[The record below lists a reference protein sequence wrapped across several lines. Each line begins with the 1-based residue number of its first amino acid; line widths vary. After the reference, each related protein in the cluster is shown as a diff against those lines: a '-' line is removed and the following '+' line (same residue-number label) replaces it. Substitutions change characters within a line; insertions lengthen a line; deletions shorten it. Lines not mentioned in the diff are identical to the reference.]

1 MEMNGTESSLNGTEV
16 NRTSSPIFTIGTD
29 FITQWKLKR
38 QRERLC
44 RFVYNQILT
53 AECTQL
59 NGTWPDPDD
68 PRWNSGEYAELL
80 PDWFP
85 TNATNTSTFGNA
97 TTTPTSDES
106 VVPVLP
112 PFTLWQT
119 VLIAICLAICILLT
133 IGGNILVLLA
143 FIVDRAI
150 RQPSNYF
157 IASLACTDMLI
168 GTVSM
173 PFYTVYVLMGYWNLG
188 PLLCD
193 LWLSVD
199 YTVCL
204 VSQYTVLLITI
215 DRFCSVKIAAQ
226 YRSWRT
232 KQRVIWMVT
241 ITWIIPALLFFISI
255 FGWEHFIGYRDLNPG
270 QCAVQ
275 FLKDPVFNTALIIG
289 YYWTTLIVLFILYG
303 GIYKTAYDMQKKSEA
318 KQRKMQ
324 SMVALSAGAMSGMAG
339 RAAGIGISKT
349 QSTLLSQDK
358 PKIGATSLDDSVAG
372 ADAATAQKTATK
384 MIDGA
389 TAPDTTSKNVSATI
403 TVMETEKSERS
414 SSPAFDSDE
423 ESTTGTTQQAN
434 TIRKRSSLAGLVAQ
448 SGALQVFA
456 TNGRLNGIV
465 PIKVELSVPTAR
477 KLLPVSPTRDTPAQK
492 AQTLPKIQE
501 LSLLDTDNPAEPDKS
516 SSRTLTPEQSLKSN
530 DADGNQQSIVSIE
543 VTPPAQL
550 KRTSISNSQ
559 QNIIPPP
566 MQFQSSPPVSDSP
579 TTSSSTDRP
588 RSLIVRSHGHGT
600 YDILTGLD
608 GGDLR
613 YMDESSIILPS
624 PSYES
629 PPSSFSCSLAN
640 PLSTAPP
647 SPILG
652 NTVAA
657 GSNTSLLQAALIRA
671 TAQQAGTSQLAQ
683 IAQSKQHL
691 QPAMSNA
698 SSQTHPPR
706 VFITH
711 QTNVASQTSPT
722 VSKVHTEVTVN
733 AARTKRQPVTTVVT
747 TTVMPIESS
756 NSTTD
761 RYSDQ
766 PTKTSSNLPQNS
778 SSSSIIMPTTS
789 AATNNQEAKSQ
800 SKKKKETSDAEQSG
814 SRRDF
819 VKSIGKRLKAKT
831 QKKDHTVGRQK
842 SRTENR
848 ARKAF
853 RTISF
858 ILGAFV
864 ACWTPYHVLALVEG
878 FCANPPCT
886 NEHLFMFSYFLCYAN
901 SPMNP
906 FCYALANQ
914 QFKKTFTRIL
924 RGDLHMT

>member
-1 MEMNGTESSLNGTEV
+1 
-16 NRTSSPIFTIGTD
+16 
-29 FITQWKLKR
+29 
-38 QRERLC
+38 
-44 RFVYNQILT
+44 
-53 AECTQL
+53 
-59 NGTWPDPDD
+59 
-68 PRWNSGEYAELL
+68 
-80 PDWFP
+80 
-85 TNATNTSTFGNA
+85 
-97 TTTPTSDES
+97 
-106 VVPVLP
+106 
-112 PFTLWQT
+112 
-119 VLIAICLAICILLT
+119 
-133 IGGNILVLLA
+133 
-143 FIVDRAI
+143 
-150 RQPSNYF
+150 
-157 IASLACTDMLI
+157 
-168 GTVSM
+168 M

-255 FGWEHFIGYRDLNPG
+255 FGWEHFIGYRDLQPG

-289 YYWTTLIVLFILYG
+289 YYWTTLIVLFVLYG

-358 PKIGATSLDDSVAG
+358 PKIGVTSMDDSAIG
-372 ADAATAQKTATK
+372 ADAMTAQKMVTKKTTDGTTAS
-384 MIDGA
+384 DSA
-389 TAPDTTSKNVSATI
+389 NKNISANI
-403 TVMETEKSERS
+403 TVMETDKSEHS
-414 SSPAFDSDE
+414 SSPIFDSDD
-423 ESTTGTTQQAN
+423 ESTVGGTTQQVN
-434 TIRKRSSLAGLVAQ
+434 TVRKRSSLAGLVAQ

-465 PIKVELSVPTAR
+465 PLKVELSVPTAR
-477 KLLPVSPTRDTPAQK
+477 KLLPTSPTRDTPTHK

-501 LSLLDTDNPAEPDKS
+501 LSLLDTDNPAELDKS
-516 SSRTLTPEQSLKSN
+516 SSRTLTPEQSLKLS
-530 DADGNQQSIVSIE
+530 DADGNQQSIVTVE

-550 KRTSISNSQ
+550 KRASINSSQ

-566 MQFQSSPPVSDSP
+566 MQFQSSPPISDSP

-608 GGDLR
+608 GGELR
-613 YMDESSIILPS
+613 YMDESSIIVPS

-652 NTVAA
+652 SSATTAA
-657 GSNTSLLQAALIRA
+657 NTSLLQTALIRA

-683 IAQSKQHL
+683 IAQSKQHH
-691 QPAMSNA
+691 PPTMSNA

-711 QTNVASQTSPT
+711 QTNVASQTSPI
-722 VSKVHTEVTVN
+722 SKVHTAVSVN
-733 AARTKRQPVTTVVT
+733 VDRTKRQPVTTVVT
-747 TTVMPIESS
+747 TTAAMPVESS
-756 NSTTD
+756 NNTME
-761 RYSDQ
+761 RFSDQ
-766 PTKTSSNLPQNS
+766 PMKASRNQPQNS
-778 SSSSIIMPTTS
+778 SSSSIILTASATTNS
-789 AATNNQEAKSQ
+789 QEVKSQ
-800 SKKKKETSDAEQSG
+800 SKKKNESLDGEHSG

-819 VKSIGKRLKAKT
+819 VKSIGKRLKAKA
-831 QKKDHTVGRQK
+831 KKDLTVGRQK

-914 QFKKTFTRIL
+914 QFKKTFTRLL
-924 RGDLHMT
+924 RGDFHMT

>member
-1 MEMNGTESSLNGTEV
+1 
-16 NRTSSPIFTIGTD
+16 
-29 FITQWKLKR
+29 
-38 QRERLC
+38 
-44 RFVYNQILT
+44 
-53 AECTQL
+53 
-59 NGTWPDPDD
+59 
-68 PRWNSGEYAELL
+68 
-80 PDWFP
+80 
-85 TNATNTSTFGNA
+85 
-97 TTTPTSDES
+97 
-106 VVPVLP
+106 
-112 PFTLWQT
+112 
-119 VLIAICLAICILLT
+119 
-133 IGGNILVLLA
+133 
-143 FIVDRAI
+143 
-150 RQPSNYF
+150 
-157 IASLACTDMLI
+157 
-168 GTVSM
+168 M

-358 PKIGATSLDDSVAG
+358 PKIGVTSVDDGVVGTDATATQKTVAKTIDVVG
-372 ADAATAQKTATK
+372 CAPDAAN
-384 MIDGA
+384 
-389 TAPDTTSKNVSATI
+389 KNVIANIAVT
-403 TVMETEKSERS
+403 EAEKSDRS
-414 SSPAFDSDE
+414 SSPVFDSDE
-423 ESTTGTTQQAN
+423 ESTAGTTQQLN
-434 TIRKRSSLAGLVAQ
+434 TIKKRSSLAGLVAQ

-456 TNGRLNGIV
+456 ANGRLNGIMPV
-465 PIKVELSVPTAR
+465 KVELSVPTTR
-477 KLLPVSPTRDTPAQK
+477 RLLPTSPTRDVATQK

-501 LSLLDTDNPAEPDKS
+501 FNLLDTDNPAEPDKS

-530 DADGNQQSIVSIE
+530 DADGNQQSIPSVE
-543 VTPPAQL
+543 ATPPAQL
-550 KRTSISNSQ
+550 KRASINSVQ

-566 MQFQSSPPVSDSP
+566 TQFQSSPPVSESP

-588 RSLIVRSHGHGT
+588 KSLIVRSHGQGT

-652 NTVAA
+652 SATGA
-657 GSNTSLLQAALIRA
+657 STSLLQTALIRA
-671 TAQQAGTSQLAQ
+671 TAQQAGSSQLVQ
-683 IAQSKQHL
+683 IVQSKQHH
-691 QPAMSNA
+691 QPTMSNA

-722 VSKVHTEVTVN
+722 VSKVHTEVSVN
-733 AARTKRQPVTTVVT
+733 ADKTKRQPVTTVVT
-747 TTVMPIESS
+747 TVTVPLDSS
-756 NSTTD
+756 NSPTD
-761 RYSDQ
+761 RFSDQ
-766 PTKTSSNLPQNS
+766 PTKASSNPPQNS
-778 SSSSIIMPTTS
+778 SSSSIMPTAS
-789 AATNNQEAKSQ
+789 ATNSQETKTQ
-800 SKKKKETSDAEQSG
+800 SKKKETTDTEQSG

-831 QKKDHTVGRQK
+831 QKKDLTIGRQK

-864 ACWTPYHVLALVEG
+864 ACWTPYHILALVEG

>member
-1 MEMNGTESSLNGTEV
+1 
-16 NRTSSPIFTIGTD
+16 
-29 FITQWKLKR
+29 
-38 QRERLC
+38 
-44 RFVYNQILT
+44 
-53 AECTQL
+53 
-59 NGTWPDPDD
+59 
-68 PRWNSGEYAELL
+68 
-80 PDWFP
+80 
-85 TNATNTSTFGNA
+85 
-97 TTTPTSDES
+97 
-106 VVPVLP
+106 
-112 PFTLWQT
+112 
-119 VLIAICLAICILLT
+119 
-133 IGGNILVLLA
+133 
-143 FIVDRAI
+143 
-150 RQPSNYF
+150 
-157 IASLACTDMLI
+157 
-168 GTVSM
+168 M

-358 PKIGATSLDDSVAG
+358 PKIGATSMDDNVGG
-372 ADAATAQKTATK
+372 ADATAAMQKTAAKTG
-384 MIDGA
+384 DGA
-389 TAPDTTSKNVSATI
+389 AVPDSAGKNVSATI
-403 TVMETEKSERS
+403 TVMEAEKSERS

-423 ESTTGTTQQAN
+423 ESITGTAQQAN
-434 TIRKRSSLAGLVAQ
+434 TVRKRSSLAGLVAQ

-477 KLLPVSPTRDTPAQK
+477 KLLPVSPTRDPPAQK
-492 AQTLPKIQE
+492 AQALPKIQE
-501 LSLLDTDNPAEPDKS
+501 LSLLDTDNPAEPDRS
-516 SSRTLTPEQSLKSN
+516 SSRTLTPEQSFKSN
-530 DADGNQQSIVSIE
+530 DADGNQQSIISIE

-588 RSLIVRSHGHGT
+588 RSLIVHGHGT

-613 YMDESSIILPS
+613 YMDESSIIVPS

-647 SPILG
+647 SPILR
-652 NTVAA
+652 NTVTDGA
-657 GSNTSLLQAALIRA
+657 STSLLQTALIRA
-671 TAQQAGTSQLAQ
+671 TAQQTGTSQLAQ
-683 IAQSKQHL
+683 SKQHHL
-691 QPAMSNA
+691 PAMSNA

-733 AARTKRQPVTTVVT
+733 TDGTRRQPVTTVVT
-747 TTVMPIESS
+747 MTAVRSIELS

-761 RYSDQ
+761 RFPEQ
-766 PTKTSSNLPQNS
+766 PAKAGGNLPQNS
-778 SSSSIIMPTTS
+778 SSSSIIPTTS
-789 AATNNQEAKSQ
+789 ATTNSQETKTQ
-800 SKKKKETSDAEQSG
+800 SKKEKEALEAEQSG

-831 QKKDHTVGRQK
+831 QKKDVTVGRQK

>member
-16 NRTSSPIFTIGTD
+16 NRTSAPIFTIGTD

-97 TTTPTSDES
+97 TTSSTSES
-106 VVPVLP
+106 LVPVLP

-119 VLIAICLAICILLT
+119 ILIAICLAICILLT

-143 FIVDRAI
+143 FIVDKAI

-157 IASLACTDMLI
+157 IASLAATDMLI

-232 KQRVIWMVT
+232 EQRVIWMVT

-255 FGWEHFIGYRDLNPG
+255 FGWEHFIGYRDLHPG

-358 PKIGATSLDDSVAG
+358 PKIGATSIDDSVIG
-372 ADAATAQKTATK
+372 MDATTTQK
-384 MIDGA
+384 MISKTDGA
-389 TAPDTTSKNVSATI
+389 MPPDSSKNVSNI

-423 ESTTGTTQQAN
+423 ESTIGTSQQVN
-434 TIRKRSSLAGLVAQ
+434 IRKRSSLAGLVAQ

-465 PIKVELSVPTAR
+465 PIKVELSVPTAK
-477 KLLPVSPTRDTPAQK
+477 KLLPTSPTRDTPTQK

-530 DADGNQQSIVSIE
+530 DADGNLQSIISIE
-543 VTPPAQL
+543 VTPPTQL

-652 NTVAA
+652 NTMTA
-657 GSNTSLLQAALIRA
+657 GASTSLLQTALIRA
-671 TAQQAGTSQLAQ
+671 TAQQAGTSQLVQ

-691 QPAMSNA
+691 HHPPVMSNA

-711 QTNVASQTSPT
+711 QTNVASQTSPIN
-722 VSKVHTEVTVN
+722 KVHTEVSVN
-733 AARTKRQPVTTVVT
+733 TDRMKRQAVT
-747 TTVMPIESS
+747 TTTVITTTAAMPIESS
-756 NSTTD
+756 NSTE
-761 RYSDQ
+761 RFSDQ
-766 PTKTSSNLPQNS
+766 PTKASSNPPQNS
-778 SSSSIIMPTTS
+778 SSSSIMPTAS
-789 AATNNQEAKSQ
+789 AATNSQEAKSQ
-800 SKKKKETSDAEQSG
+800 SQKKKETSDTEQSG

-831 QKKDHTVGRQK
+831 QKKDLMVGRQK

-878 FCANPPCT
+878 FCSNPPCT

-924 RGDLHMT
+924 KGDLHMT

>member
-1 MEMNGTESSLNGTEV
+1 
-16 NRTSSPIFTIGTD
+16 
-29 FITQWKLKR
+29 
-38 QRERLC
+38 
-44 RFVYNQILT
+44 
-53 AECTQL
+53 
-59 NGTWPDPDD
+59 
-68 PRWNSGEYAELL
+68 
-80 PDWFP
+80 
-85 TNATNTSTFGNA
+85 
-97 TTTPTSDES
+97 
-106 VVPVLP
+106 
-112 PFTLWQT
+112 
-119 VLIAICLAICILLT
+119 
-133 IGGNILVLLA
+133 
-143 FIVDRAI
+143 
-150 RQPSNYF
+150 
-157 IASLACTDMLI
+157 MLI

-226 YRSWRT
+226 YRGWRT

-255 FGWEHFIGYRDLNPG
+255 FGWEHFIGYRDLQPG

-358 PKIGATSLDDSVAG
+358 PKIGVTMMDDSVTSG
-372 ADAATAQKTATK
+372 DAVTTQKTATK
-384 MIDGA
+384 TGDGT
-389 TAPDTTSKNVSATI
+389 TASDSVNKNITANI
-403 TVMETEKSERS
+403 TVAETEKSERS
-414 SSPAFDSDE
+414 SSPIFDSDE
-423 ESTTGTTQQAN
+423 ESTTGPVQQAN
-434 TIRKRSSLAGLVAQ
+434 AVRKRSSLAGLVAQ

-465 PIKVELSVPTAR
+465 PLKVELSVPTR
-477 KLLPVSPTRDTPAQK
+477 KLLPTSPTRDTATQK

-501 LSLLDTDNPAEPDKS
+501 LSLLDTDNPVEPDKS

-530 DADGNQQSIVSIE
+530 DADGNQQSIASVE
-543 VTPPAQL
+543 VTSPAQL
-550 KRTSISNSQ
+550 KRASINSSQ

-566 MQFQSSPPVSDSP
+566 MQFQSSPPISDSP

-588 RSLIVRSHGHGT
+588 RSLVVRAHGHGT

-613 YMDESSIILPS
+613 YMDESSIIVPS

-652 NTVAA
+652 STVTAGTNTR
-657 GSNTSLLQAALIRA
+657 LLQAALIRA

-683 IAQSKQHL
+683 IAQSKQH
-691 QPAMSNA
+691 QHHPAMSNA

-722 VSKVHTEVTVN
+722 VSKVHTEVSVN
-733 AARTKRQPVTTVVT
+733 ADGTKRKPVTTVVT
-747 TTVMPIESS
+747 TTAAMPIESS
-756 NSTTD
+756 TSTT
-761 RYSDQ
+761 DQ
-766 PTKTSSNLPQNS
+766 PTKASSNLPQNS
-778 SSSSIIMPTTS
+778 SSSSIIPL
-789 AATNNQEAKSQ
+789 ATNSQEARNQ
-800 SKKKKETSDAEQSG
+800 SKKKKETSDGEQSG

-831 QKKDHTVGRQK
+831 QKKDLTVGRQK

-924 RGDLHMT
+924 RGDFHMT

>member
-1 MEMNGTESSLNGTEV
+1 
-16 NRTSSPIFTIGTD
+16 
-29 FITQWKLKR
+29 
-38 QRERLC
+38 
-44 RFVYNQILT
+44 
-53 AECTQL
+53 
-59 NGTWPDPDD
+59 
-68 PRWNSGEYAELL
+68 
-80 PDWFP
+80 
-85 TNATNTSTFGNA
+85 
-97 TTTPTSDES
+97 
-106 VVPVLP
+106 
-112 PFTLWQT
+112 
-119 VLIAICLAICILLT
+119 
-133 IGGNILVLLA
+133 
-143 FIVDRAI
+143 
-150 RQPSNYF
+150 
-157 IASLACTDMLI
+157 
-168 GTVSM
+168 M

-358 PKIGATSLDDSVAG
+358 PRIGVTAMDDSVVGVDATG
-372 ADAATAQKTATK
+372 AAQKAAMK
-384 MIDGA
+384 MSDGA
-389 TAPDTTSKNVSATI
+389 TAPDSAGKNVSATI
-403 TVMETEKSERS
+403 TVAETEKSERS

-423 ESTTGTTQQAN
+423 ESTTPGAAQQIN
-434 TIRKRSSLAGLVAQ
+434 TNIKKRSSLAGLVAQ

-477 KLLPVSPTRDTPAQK
+477 KLLPVSPTRDVATQK

-501 LSLLDTDNPAEPDKS
+501 LSLLDTDNPAEPDRS

-530 DADGNQQSIVSIE
+530 DAGGNHQQSIVSVE
-543 VTPPAQL
+543 VTPPAPL
-550 KRTSISNSQ
+550 KRASISNSQ

-566 MQFQSSPPVSDSP
+566 MQFQSSPPVSADSP

-647 SPILG
+647 SPVLG
-652 NTVAA
+652 NAMTA
-657 GSNTSLLQAALIRA
+657 GATTSLLQTALIRA
-671 TAQQAGTSQLAQ
+671 TAQQAGGSQLVQ
-683 IAQSKQHL
+683 IAQGKQNQHHL
-691 QPAMSNA
+691 PAMSNA

-711 QTNVASQTSPT
+711 QSNVASQTSPT
-722 VSKVHTEVTVN
+722 ISKVHTEVTVN
-733 AARTKRQPVTTVVT
+733 AGGSKRHQPVVTTVVT
-747 TTVMPIESS
+747 KTAIMPMELS

-761 RYSDQ
+761 Q
-766 PTKTSSNLPQNS
+766 PTKASSNLPQNS
-778 SSSSIIMPTTS
+778 SSSSIVPTTS
-789 AATNNQEAKSQ
+789 AGTNSQETKNQ

-831 QKKDHTVGRQK
+831 QKKDLTVGRQK

>member
-1 MEMNGTESSLNGTEV
+1 MEINGTDSSLNGTEA
-16 NRTSSPIFTIGTD
+16 NRTTSPV
-29 FITQWKLKR
+29 FIISTRYMTQWKRER

-44 RFVYNQILT
+44 RMYNQILT
-53 AECTQL
+53 ECSQL
-59 NGTWPDPDD
+59 NGSWPDPDD
-68 PRWNSGEYAELL
+68 PRWSSGEYVELL
-80 PDWFP
+80 SDWFP
-85 TNATNTSTFGNA
+85 SNITNGTITGNA
-97 TTTPTSDES
+97 TTLSTAEPFA
-106 VVPVLP
+106 PVLP
-112 PFTLWQT
+112 PFELWQT
-119 VLIAICLAICILLT
+119 ILIAFSLALCILLT
-133 IGGNILVLLA
+133 VGGNILVLLA
-143 FIVDRAI
+143 FIVDRTI

-157 IASLACTDMLI
+157 IASLAATDMLI

-215 DRFCSVKIAAQ
+215 DRFCSVKIAAR

-232 KQRVIWMVT
+232 KNRVIWMVT

-255 FGWEHFIGYRDLNPG
+255 FGWEHFIGYRDLDPG
-270 QCAVQ
+270 QCTVQ

-289 YYWTTLIVLFILYG
+289 YYWTTLVVLFILYG

-358 PKIGATSLDDSVAG
+358 PKLSASVEEGTGGDGSGQKSSSKTSGTGATDSTEKQVYG
-372 ADAATAQKTATK
+372 
-384 MIDGA
+384 
-389 TAPDTTSKNVSATI
+389 S
-403 TVMETEKSERS
+403 TVPTETEKSERS

-423 ESTTGTTQQAN
+423 ESTMGPAQQLSS
-434 TIRKRSSLAGLVAQ
+434 IRKRSSLAGLVAQ
-448 SGALQVFA
+448 SGALPVFS
-456 TNGRLNGIV
+456 TNGHLNGIV
-465 PIKVELSVPTAR
+465 PAKIDMNMQSKKFLSVNSTCDIG
-477 KLLPVSPTRDTPAQK
+477 TTTQK

-501 LSLLDTDNPAEPDKS
+501 LSLLDTDNVLDPDKS
-516 SSRTLTPEQSLKSN
+516 SSQTLTPEQSHWN
-530 DADGNQQSIVSIE
+530 GDGPNQQQPLTSAETS
-543 VTPPAQL
+543 PPTHPT
-550 KRTSISNSQ
+550 RSISSSQ

-566 MQFQSSPPVSDSP
+566 TQFQSSPQVSDSP
-579 TTSSSTDRP
+579 STSLSDRP
-588 RSLIVRSHGHGT
+588 KSLVVSSHGTGT

-613 YMDESSIILPS
+613 YMDESSVILPS

-629 PPSSFSCSLAN
+629 PSSSLSYSLAN
-640 PLSTAPP
+640 PLSSAPS

-652 NTVAA
+652 NVSAA
-657 GSNTSLLQAALIRA
+657 PNTSLLQAALIRA
-671 TAQQAGTSQLAQ
+671 TAQQVNNQQSGQNKQSQP
-683 IAQSKQHL
+683 
-691 QPAMSNA
+691 QPVMSNA

-706 VFITH
+706 VFIT
-711 QTNVASQTSPT
+711 QKSNAASQTSPT
-722 VSKVHTEVTVN
+722 VSKVHTEVTVK
-733 AARTKRQPVTTVVT
+733 AKDTKQQPVTTIVST
-747 TTVMPIESS
+747 STVENF
-756 NSTTD
+756 NSAMNQF
-761 RYSDQ
+761 SD
-766 PTKTSSNLPQNS
+766 PDTKVNPPQNS
-778 SSSSIIMPTTS
+778 SSSGSMVPTISGT
-789 AATNNQEAKSQ
+789 TGNEQDPKKQ
-800 SKKKKETSDAEQSG
+800 SKKKDCRSNEEGG
-814 SRRDF
+814 SRKDF
-819 VKSIGKRLKAKT
+819 VKTIGKRLKTKT
-831 QKKDHTVGRQK
+831 QRRDPLLGRQK

-864 ACWTPYHVLALVEG
+864 ACWTPYHILALVEG
-878 FCANPPCT
+878 FCSNKPCT
-886 NEHLFMFSYFLCYAN
+886 NEHLFMFSYFLCYTN
-901 SPMNP
+901 SPINP

-924 RGDLHMT
+924 KGDLHMT

>member
-1 MEMNGTESSLNGTEV
+1 MNGTESSLNGTEV
-16 NRTSSPIFTIGTD
+16 NRTSAPIFTIGTD

-68 PRWNSGEYAELL
+68 PRWNSGEYTELL

-85 TNATNTSTFGNA
+85 TNATNISTFGNA
-97 TTTPTSDES
+97 TFSPTSDDS
-106 VVPVLP
+106 LMPVLP

-157 IASLACTDMLI
+157 IASLAATDMLI

-358 PKIGATSLDDSVAG
+358 PKIGATAMDDNVSGV
-372 ADAATAQKTATK
+372 DATIMQKTIAKTT
-384 MIDGA
+384 DGG
-389 TAPDTTSKNVSATI
+389 TVPDTAGKNVSATI
-403 TVMETEKSERS
+403 TVMENEKSERS

-423 ESTTGTTQQAN
+423 ESTTGAAQQVS

-465 PIKVELSVPTAR
+465 PIKVELNVPTAR
-477 KLLPVSPTRDTPAQK
+477 KLLPASPTPTQK

-516 SSRTLTPEQSLKSN
+516 SSRTLTPEQSLRSN
-530 DADGNQQSIVSIE
+530 DADGIQQSIISIE

-579 TTSSSTDRP
+579 TTSSLTDRP
-588 RSLIVRSHGHGT
+588 RSLTVHSQGHGT

-647 SPILG
+647 SPVLG
-652 NTVAA
+652 NTTA
-657 GSNTSLLQAALIRA
+657 GASTSLLQTALIRA

-683 IAQSKQHL
+683 IAQSKQYLHH
-691 QPAMSNA
+691 PTMSNA

-722 VSKVHTEVTVN
+722 VSKVHTEVSVN
-733 AARTKRQPVTTVVT
+733 ADGTKRQPVTTVVT
-747 TTVMPIESS
+747 TTAVMPIELS
-756 NSTTD
+756 NNMTE
-761 RYSDQ
+761 RFADQ
-766 PTKTSSNLPQNS
+766 PVKPSSNLPQNS
-778 SSSSIIMPTTS
+778 SSSSIMPTTS
-789 AATNNQEAKSQ
+789 ASANSQEAKSQ
-800 SKKKKETSDAEQSG
+800 SKKKKEVSDTEQSG

-831 QKKDHTVGRQK
+831 QKKNVTVGRQK

>member
-1 MEMNGTESSLNGTEV
+1 M
-16 NRTSSPIFTIGTD
+16 D
-29 FITQWKLKR
+29 FFICFYIQTTLRFSCFRIHSKKFSIVLRKLKR

-97 TTTPTSDES
+97 TTSSTSDES
-106 VVPVLP
+106 LVPVLP

-119 VLIAICLAICILLT
+119 ILIAICLAICILLT

-157 IASLACTDMLI
+157 IASLAATDMLI

-255 FGWEHFIGYRDLNPG
+255 FGWEHFIGYRDLHPG

-358 PKIGATSLDDSVAG
+358 PKIGATSIDDSVIG
-372 ADAATAQKTATK
+372 MDAAATQKIIIKA
-384 MIDGA
+384 DGA
-389 TAPDTTSKNVSATI
+389 MAPDSNKNVSNI
-403 TVMETEKSERS
+403 TVAETEKSERS

-423 ESTTGTTQQAN
+423 ESTIGTAQQVN
-434 TIRKRSSLAGLVAQ
+434 IKKRSSLAGLVAQ

-477 KLLPVSPTRDTPAQK
+477 KLLPTSPTRDTPTQK

-530 DADGNQQSIVSIE
+530 DADGNIQSIISVE

-579 TTSSSTDRP
+579 TTSSLSTDRP

-647 SPILG
+647 SPILD
-652 NTVAA
+652 
-657 GSNTSLLQAALIRA
+657 
-671 TAQQAGTSQLAQ
+671 
-683 IAQSKQHL
+683 
-691 QPAMSNA
+691 
-698 SSQTHPPR
+698 
-706 VFITH
+706 
-711 QTNVASQTSPT
+711 
-722 VSKVHTEVTVN
+722 TE
-733 AARTKRQPVTTVVT
+733 
-747 TTVMPIESS
+747 E
-756 NSTTD
+756 
-761 RYSDQ
+761 
-766 PTKTSSNLPQNS
+766 
-778 SSSSIIMPTTS
+778 
-789 AATNNQEAKSQ
+789 
-800 SKKKKETSDAEQSG
+800 SG

-831 QKKDHTVGRQK
+831 QKKDLTVGRQK

-878 FCANPPCT
+878 FCSNPPCT

-924 RGDLHMT
+924 KGDLHMT

>member
-1 MEMNGTESSLNGTEV
+1 
-16 NRTSSPIFTIGTD
+16 
-29 FITQWKLKR
+29 
-38 QRERLC
+38 
-44 RFVYNQILT
+44 
-53 AECTQL
+53 
-59 NGTWPDPDD
+59 
-68 PRWNSGEYAELL
+68 
-80 PDWFP
+80 
-85 TNATNTSTFGNA
+85 
-97 TTTPTSDES
+97 
-106 VVPVLP
+106 
-112 PFTLWQT
+112 
-119 VLIAICLAICILLT
+119 
-133 IGGNILVLLA
+133 
-143 FIVDRAI
+143 
-150 RQPSNYF
+150 
-157 IASLACTDMLI
+157 
-168 GTVSM
+168 M

-358 PKIGATSLDDSVAG
+358 PKIGVTSMDDGASDGDATATQKTIAKT
-372 ADAATAQKTATK
+372 ADAVR
-384 MIDGA
+384 G
-389 TAPDTTSKNVSATI
+389 APDAANKNITASI
-403 TVMETEKSERS
+403 TVTETEKSERS

-423 ESTTGTTQQAN
+423 ESTVGNAQQLN
-434 TIRKRSSLAGLVAQ
+434 TSRKRSSLAGLVAQ

-456 TNGRLNGIV
+456 SNGRLNGIV
-465 PIKVELSVPTAR
+465 PVKVELSVPTTR
-477 KLLPVSPTRDTPAQK
+477 RLLPTSPTRDVATQK

-501 LSLLDTDNPAEPDKS
+501 LSLLDTDNPAEPDRS

-530 DADGNQQSIVSIE
+530 DADGNQQSIPSLE

-550 KRTSISNSQ
+550 KRASINSVQ

-566 MQFQSSPPVSDSP
+566 TQFQSSPLVSDSP

-588 RSLIVRSHGHGT
+588 RSLIVRSHGQGT

-652 NTVAA
+652 NAVPA
-657 GSNTSLLQAALIRA
+657 GASTSLLQTALIRA
-671 TAQQAGTSQLAQ
+671 TAQQAGTCQL
-683 IAQSKQHL
+683 AQSKQHH
-691 QPAMSNA
+691 QPTMSNA

-722 VSKVHTEVTVN
+722 VSKVHTEVSVN
-733 AARTKRQPVTTVVT
+733 ADKTKHQPVTTVVA
-747 TTVMPIESS
+747 TVAAVPLDSS
-756 NSTTD
+756 NSPTD
-761 RYSDQ
+761 RFSDQ
-766 PTKTSSNLPQNS
+766 PTKGSSTLPQNS
-778 SSSSIIMPTTS
+778 SSSSIMPT
-789 AATNNQEAKSQ
+789 ATNSQETKVQ
-800 SKKKKETSDAEQSG
+800 SKKKETSDTEQSG

-831 QKKDHTVGRQK
+831 QKKDPTIGRQK

-906 FCYALANQ
+906 FCYAMANQ

>member
-16 NRTSSPIFTIGTD
+16 NRTSAPIFTIGTD

-44 RFVYNQILT
+44 RYVYNQILT

-59 NGTWPDPDD
+59 NGTLLDPDD
-68 PRWNSGEYAELL
+68 PRWNSGEWNPDFL

-85 TNATNTSTFGNA
+85 TNATNITAFGNA
-97 TTTPTSDES
+97 TTPSTSDES
-106 VVPVLP
+106 LTPVLP

-133 IGGNILVLLA
+133 VGGNILVLLA

-157 IASLACTDMLI
+157 IASLAATDMLI

-255 FGWEHFIGYRDLNPG
+255 FGWEHFIGYRDLAPG

-339 RAAGIGISKT
+339 RAAGIGITKT
-349 QSTLLSQDK
+349 QSALLSQDK
-358 PKIGATSLDDSVAG
+358 PKIGTTSVDDG
-372 ADAATAQKTATK
+372 ADTADTQKTPTK
-384 MIDGA
+384 
-389 TAPDTTSKNVSATI
+389 TTSTTVASDSANKLGTANI
-403 TVMETEKSERS
+403 AVTDAEKSERS

-423 ESTTGTTQQAN
+423 ESTVGTTQQSLN
-434 TIRKRSSLAGLVAQ
+434 VIRKRSSLAGMMAQ
-448 SGALQVFA
+448 AGALQVFA
-456 TNGRLNGIV
+456 TNGRLNGIMPV
-465 PIKVELSVPTAR
+465 KVELSVPTTG
-477 KLLPVSPTRDTPAQK
+477 KLLPVSPTRDVQK

-501 LSLLDTDNPAEPDKS
+501 LSLLDTDNPAVEPTDKS

-530 DADGNQQSIVSIE
+530 DVEGNQESIASVEAASPAHLKHVSI
-543 VTPPAQL
+543 
-550 KRTSISNSQ
+550 NSVQ

-566 MQFQSSPPVSDSP
+566 TQFQSSPPVSSDSP

-588 RSLIVRSHGHGT
+588 KSLVVRGQG

-652 NTVAA
+652 GGTMTAA
-657 GSNTSLLQAALIRA
+657 ASTSLLQTALIRA
-671 TAQQAGTSQLAQ
+671 TAQQAGTTQMAQ
-683 IAQSKQHL
+683 IVQNKQHQQL
-691 QPAMSNA
+691 QPTMSNA

-711 QTNVASQTSPT
+711 QTNAASQTSPT
-722 VSKVHTEVTVN
+722 VSKVHTEVSVN
-733 AARTKRQPVTTVVT
+733 AGGTKRQPVTTVVA
-747 TTVMPIESS
+747 TTVAMPVDTS
-756 NSTTD
+756 NNTND
-761 RYSDQ
+761 RISDQ
-766 PTKTSSNLPQNS
+766 VTKTSNNPPQNS
-778 SSSSIIMPTTS
+778 SSSSIMPTGS
-789 AATNNQEAKSQ
+789 AATNSQETKRQ
-800 SKKKKETSDAEQSG
+800 SSKKETSDTEQSG

-831 QKKDHTVGRQK
+831 QKKDFTIGRQK

-864 ACWTPYHVLALVEG
+864 ACWTPYHILALVEG
-878 FCANPPCT
+878 FCVEPPCT

-924 RGDLHMT
+924 KGDLHMT

>member
-1 MEMNGTESSLNGTEV
+1 
-16 NRTSSPIFTIGTD
+16 
-29 FITQWKLKR
+29 
-38 QRERLC
+38 
-44 RFVYNQILT
+44 
-53 AECTQL
+53 
-59 NGTWPDPDD
+59 
-68 PRWNSGEYAELL
+68 
-80 PDWFP
+80 
-85 TNATNTSTFGNA
+85 
-97 TTTPTSDES
+97 
-106 VVPVLP
+106 
-112 PFTLWQT
+112 
-119 VLIAICLAICILLT
+119 
-133 IGGNILVLLA
+133 
-143 FIVDRAI
+143 
-150 RQPSNYF
+150 
-157 IASLACTDMLI
+157 
-168 GTVSM
+168 M

-358 PKIGATSLDDSVAG
+358 PKIGATSMDDNVG
-372 ADAATAQKTATK
+372 GVDATAAQKTAAKTT
-384 MIDGA
+384 DGA
-389 TAPDTTSKNVSATI
+389 TAPDTASKNVSATI
-403 TVMETEKSERS
+403 TVLEAERSERS

-423 ESTTGTTQQAN
+423 ESLTGSAQQAN
-434 TIRKRSSLAGLVAQ
+434 TVRKRSSLAGLVAQ

-477 KLLPVSPTRDTPAQK
+477 KLLPASPTRDPPAQK
-492 AQTLPKIQE
+492 AQALPKIQE

-516 SSRTLTPEQSLKSN
+516 SSRTLTPEQSLRSN
-530 DADGNQQSIVSIE
+530 DADVVQQSIISIE

-588 RSLIVRSHGHGT
+588 RSLIVHSHGHGT

-613 YMDESSIILPS
+613 YMDESSIIVPS

-647 SPILG
+647 SPILR
-652 NTVAA
+652 NTVTDGA
-657 GSNTSLLQAALIRA
+657 STSLLQTALIRA
-671 TAQQAGTSQLAQ
+671 TAQQTGTSQLAQ
-683 IAQSKQHL
+683 IAQSKQHQHHL
-691 QPAMSNA
+691 PTMSNA

-733 AARTKRQPVTTVVT
+733 ADGTKRQPVTTVVT
-747 TTVMPIESS
+747 TTAVRPIELS
-756 NSTTD
+756 NSMN
-761 RYSDQ
+761 RFPEQ
-766 PTKTSSNLPQNS
+766 PAKASGNLPQNS
-778 SSSSIIMPTTS
+778 SSSSIMPTTS
-789 AATNNQEAKSQ
+789 ATTNSQETKTQ
-800 SKKKKETSDAEQSG
+800 SKKEKEASDAEQSG

-831 QKKDHTVGRQK
+831 QKKDLTVGRQK

>member
-16 NRTSSPIFTIGTD
+16 NRTSAPIFTIGTD

-97 TTTPTSDES
+97 TTSPTSDES
-106 VVPVLP
+106 LAPVLP

-157 IASLACTDMLI
+157 IASLAATDMLI

-358 PKIGATSLDDSVAG
+358 PKIGATSMDDSVIG
-372 ADAATAQKTATK
+372 VDAMTAHKTVTK
-384 MIDGA
+384 TTDGA
-389 TAPDTTSKNVSATI
+389 TAPDSAGKNVSNI

-423 ESTTGTTQQAN
+423 ESTTGGTGQQVS
-434 TIRKRSSLAGLVAQ
+434 IRKRSSLAGLVAQ

-477 KLLPVSPTRDTPAQK
+477 KLLPTSPTRDTPTQK

-530 DADGNQQSIVSIE
+530 DADGNQQSIASVE
-543 VTPPAQL
+543 ATPPAQL

-566 MQFQSSPPVSDSP
+566 MQFQSSPPVSESP
-579 TTSSSTDRP
+579 TMSSPTDRP

-647 SPILG
+647 SPIHG
-652 NTVAA
+652 GTMTA
-657 GSNTSLLQAALIRA
+657 GASTSLLQATLIRA
-671 TAQQAGTSQLAQ
+671 TAQQASPKSHQLAQ
-683 IAQSKQHL
+683 IAQSKQH
-691 QPAMSNA
+691 QHHPPAMSNA

-722 VSKVHTEVTVN
+722 VSKVQTAVSVN
-733 AARTKRQPVTTVVT
+733 ADKSKRQPVTTVVT
-747 TTVMPIESS
+747 TTVSMPLESS

-761 RYSDQ
+761 RFSDQ
-766 PTKTSSNLPQNS
+766 PTKASSNPPHNS
-778 SSSSIIMPTTS
+778 SSSSIMPT
-789 AATNNQEAKSQ
+789 ATNSQEAKSQ
-800 SKKKKETSDAEQSG
+800 SKKKKETSDAEESG

-831 QKKDHTVGRQK
+831 QKKDLTVGRQK

>member
-16 NRTSSPIFTIGTD
+16 NRTSAPIFTIGTD
-29 FITQWKLKR
+29 FITQWKLKK

-44 RFVYNQILT
+44 RLVYNQILT

-85 TNATNTSTFGNA
+85 TNATNASTFGNA
-97 TTTPTSDES
+97 TTSPTSDES
-106 VVPVLP
+106 LMPVLP

-157 IASLACTDMLI
+157 IASLAATDMLI

-275 FLKDPVFNTALIIG
+275 FLKDPIFNTALIIG

-358 PKIGATSLDDSVAG
+358 PKIGATSMDDSGVTG
-372 ADAATAQKTATK
+372 ADATTGQKTAAKIT
-384 MIDGA
+384 DGA
-389 TAPDTTSKNVSATI
+389 TAPDSAGKNVAATI
-403 TVMETEKSERS
+403 TVAETEKSERS

-423 ESTTGTTQQAN
+423 ESTTGNAQQVN

-456 TNGRLNGIV
+456 TNGRLNGVV

-477 KLLPVSPTRDTPAQK
+477 KLLPVSPTRDTPTQK

-516 SSRTLTPEQSLKSN
+516 SSRTLTPEQSLRSN
-530 DADGNQQSIVSIE
+530 ADADGNQPSIVSIE

-550 KRTSISNSQ
+550 KRASISGSQ
-559 QNIIPPP
+559 QNIIIPPP

-647 SPILG
+647 SPVLG
-652 NTVAA
+652 NAVAVA
-657 GSNTSLLQAALIRA
+657 GSSTSLLQAALIRA
-671 TAQQAGTSQLAQ
+671 TAQQTGTGQLVQ
-683 IAQSKQHL
+683 IAQGKQHHP
-691 QPAMSNA
+691 PAMSNA

-711 QTNVASQTSPT
+711 QANVASQTSPI
-722 VSKVHTEVTVN
+722 SKVHTKVSVN
-733 AARTKRQPVTTVVT
+733 ADGSKRQPVTTVVT
-747 TTVMPIESS
+747 TTVMQIESS

-761 RYSDQ
+761 Q
-766 PTKTSSNLPQNS
+766 PIKGSGNLPHNS
-778 SSSSIIMPTTS
+778 SSSSIMPTTS
-789 AATNNQEAKSQ
+789 GATNSQETKTQ

-831 QKKDHTVGRQK
+831 QRKDLTIGRQK

-878 FCANPPCT
+878 FCSNPPCT

-924 RGDLHMT
+924 RGDFHMT

>member
-1 MEMNGTESSLNGTEV
+1 
-16 NRTSSPIFTIGTD
+16 
-29 FITQWKLKR
+29 
-38 QRERLC
+38 
-44 RFVYNQILT
+44 
-53 AECTQL
+53 
-59 NGTWPDPDD
+59 
-68 PRWNSGEYAELL
+68 
-80 PDWFP
+80 
-85 TNATNTSTFGNA
+85 
-97 TTTPTSDES
+97 
-106 VVPVLP
+106 
-112 PFTLWQT
+112 
-119 VLIAICLAICILLT
+119 
-133 IGGNILVLLA
+133 
-143 FIVDRAI
+143 
-150 RQPSNYF
+150 
-157 IASLACTDMLI
+157 
-168 GTVSM
+168 M

-358 PKIGATSLDDSVAG
+358 PKIGATSIDDSV
-372 ADAATAQKTATK
+372 DATITQKTGTK
-384 MIDGA
+384 TTDGA
-389 TAPDTTSKNVSATI
+389 TAPVSASKNVSNI
-403 TVMETEKSERS
+403 TVTETEKSERS

-423 ESTTGTTQQAN
+423 ESTTGTGQQV

-477 KLLPVSPTRDTPAQK
+477 KLLPTSPTRDTPTQK
-492 AQTLPKIQE
+492 AHTLPKIQE
-501 LSLLDTDNPAEPDKS
+501 FSLLDTDNPAEPDKS

-530 DADGNQQSIVSIE
+530 DVDGNQQSIASIE
-543 VTPPAQL
+543 TTPPAQL
-550 KRTSISNSQ
+550 KRASINNSQ

-566 MQFQSSPPVSDSP
+566 TQFQSSPPVSDSP

-652 NTVAA
+652 NTMTVGA
-657 GSNTSLLQAALIRA
+657 STSLLQTALIRA
-671 TAQQAGTSQLAQ
+671 TAQQAGTSQLSQ
-683 IAQSKQHL
+683 IAQSKQH
-691 QPAMSNA
+691 QHHPPTMSNA

-722 VSKVHTEVTVN
+722 VSKVHTEVSVN
-733 AARTKRQPVTTVVT
+733 AGTKRQPVTTVVT
-747 TTVMPIESS
+747 TTAAMLIESS

-761 RYSDQ
+761 RFSDQ
-766 PTKTSSNLPQNS
+766 LTKTSSNPPQNS
-778 SSSSIIMPTTS
+778 SSSSIMPTAS
-789 AATNNQEAKSQ
+789 AATNSQETKSQ

-831 QKKDHTVGRQK
+831 QKKDPTVGRQK

-924 RGDLHMT
+924 RGDFHMT

>member
-1 MEMNGTESSLNGTEV
+1 
-16 NRTSSPIFTIGTD
+16 
-29 FITQWKLKR
+29 
-38 QRERLC
+38 
-44 RFVYNQILT
+44 
-53 AECTQL
+53 
-59 NGTWPDPDD
+59 
-68 PRWNSGEYAELL
+68 
-80 PDWFP
+80 
-85 TNATNTSTFGNA
+85 
-97 TTTPTSDES
+97 
-106 VVPVLP
+106 
-112 PFTLWQT
+112 
-119 VLIAICLAICILLT
+119 
-133 IGGNILVLLA
+133 
-143 FIVDRAI
+143 
-150 RQPSNYF
+150 
-157 IASLACTDMLI
+157 
-168 GTVSM
+168 
-173 PFYTVYVLMGYWNLG
+173 
-188 PLLCD
+188 
-193 LWLSVD
+193 
-199 YTVCL
+199 
-204 VSQYTVLLITI
+204 
-215 DRFCSVKIAAQ
+215 
-226 YRSWRT
+226 
-232 KQRVIWMVT
+232 
-241 ITWIIPALLFFISI
+241 
-255 FGWEHFIGYRDLNPG
+255 
-270 QCAVQ
+270 
-275 FLKDPVFNTALIIG
+275 
-289 YYWTTLIVLFILYG
+289 
-303 GIYKTAYDMQKKSEA
+303 MQKKSEA

-358 PKIGATSLDDSVAG
+358 PKIGVTSVDDGAVGTDATATQKTVAKTTDAVG
-372 ADAATAQKTATK
+372 CAPDAANKNITANIAVT
-384 MIDGA
+384 
-389 TAPDTTSKNVSATI
+389 
-403 TVMETEKSERS
+403 ETEKSDRS
-414 SSPAFDSDE
+414 SSPVFDSDE
-423 ESTTGTTQQAN
+423 ESTAGTAQQLN
-434 TIRKRSSLAGLVAQ
+434 TIKKRSSLAGLVAQ

-456 TNGRLNGIV
+456 ANGRLNGIMPV
-465 PIKVELSVPTAR
+465 KVELSVPTAR
-477 KLLPVSPTRDTPAQK
+477 RLLPTSPTRDVATQK

-501 LSLLDTDNPAEPDKS
+501 LNLLDTDNPAEPDKS
-516 SSRTLTPEQSLKSN
+516 SSCTLTPEQSLKSN
-530 DADGNQQSIVSIE
+530 DADGNQQSIPSVE
-543 VTPPAQL
+543 ATPPAQL
-550 KRTSISNSQ
+550 KRASINSVQ

-566 MQFQSSPPVSDSP
+566 TQFQSSPPVSDSP

-588 RSLIVRSHGHGT
+588 KSLIVRSHGQGT

-652 NTVAA
+652 SAMIA
-657 GSNTSLLQAALIRA
+657 GASTNLLQTALIRA
-671 TAQQAGTSQLAQ
+671 TAQQAGTGQLIQ
-683 IAQSKQHL
+683 IVQSKQHH
-691 QPAMSNA
+691 QPTMSNA

-722 VSKVHTEVTVN
+722 VSKVHTEVSVN
-733 AARTKRQPVTTVVT
+733 VDKTKRQPVTTVVT
-747 TTVMPIESS
+747 TAVTVPLDLS
-756 NSTTD
+756 NSPTD
-761 RYSDQ
+761 RFSNQ
-766 PTKTSSNLPQNS
+766 PTKASSNPPQNS
-778 SSSSIIMPTTS
+778 SSSSIMPTAS
-789 AATNNQEAKSQ
+789 ATNSQETKTQ
-800 SKKKKETSDAEQSG
+800 SKKKETTDTEQSG

-831 QKKDHTVGRQK
+831 QKKDLTIGRQK

-864 ACWTPYHVLALVEG
+864 ACWTPYHILALVEG

>member
-1 MEMNGTESSLNGTEV
+1 
-16 NRTSSPIFTIGTD
+16 
-29 FITQWKLKR
+29 
-38 QRERLC
+38 
-44 RFVYNQILT
+44 
-53 AECTQL
+53 
-59 NGTWPDPDD
+59 
-68 PRWNSGEYAELL
+68 
-80 PDWFP
+80 
-85 TNATNTSTFGNA
+85 
-97 TTTPTSDES
+97 
-106 VVPVLP
+106 
-112 PFTLWQT
+112 
-119 VLIAICLAICILLT
+119 
-133 IGGNILVLLA
+133 
-143 FIVDRAI
+143 
-150 RQPSNYF
+150 
-157 IASLACTDMLI
+157 
-168 GTVSM
+168 M

-358 PKIGATSLDDSVAG
+358 PKIGVTLVD
-372 ADAATAQKTATK
+372 
-384 MIDGA
+384 DGA
-389 TAPDTTSKNVSATI
+389 TDATATPKTVAKTTDVGCAPDAANKNI
-403 TVMETEKSERS
+403 TANIVVTETEKSERS
-414 SSPAFDSDE
+414 SSPVFDSDE
-423 ESTTGTTQQAN
+423 ESTAGTAQQLN
-434 TIRKRSSLAGLVAQ
+434 TIKKRSSLAGLVAQ

-456 TNGRLNGIV
+456 ANGRLNGIMPV
-465 PIKVELSVPTAR
+465 KVELSVPTTR
-477 KLLPVSPTRDTPAQK
+477 RLLPASPTRDVATQK

-501 LSLLDTDNPAEPDKS
+501 LNLLDTDNPVEPDKS
-516 SSRTLTPEQSLKSN
+516 SSCTLTPEQSLKSN
-530 DADGNQQSIVSIE
+530 DADGNQQSIPSVE
-543 VTPPAQL
+543 ATPPAQL
-550 KRTSISNSQ
+550 KRASINSVQ

-566 MQFQSSPPVSDSP
+566 TQFQSSPPVSDSP

-588 RSLIVRSHGHGT
+588 KSLIVRSHGQGT

-652 NTVAA
+652 SSVTA
-657 GSNTSLLQAALIRA
+657 GASTSLLQTALIRA
-671 TAQQAGTSQLAQ
+671 TAQQAGTGQLVQ
-683 IAQSKQHL
+683 IVQSKQHH
-691 QPAMSNA
+691 QPTMSNA

-722 VSKVHTEVTVN
+722 VSKVHTEVSVN
-733 AARTKRQPVTTVVT
+733 ADKTKRQPVTTVVT
-747 TTVMPIESS
+747 TAVTAPLDLS
-756 NSTTD
+756 NSPTD
-761 RYSDQ
+761 RFSDQ
-766 PTKTSSNLPQNS
+766 PTKASSNPPQNS
-778 SSSSIIMPTTS
+778 SSSSIMPTAS
-789 AATNNQEAKSQ
+789 ATNSQETKTQ
-800 SKKKKETSDAEQSG
+800 SKKKETTDTEQSG

-831 QKKDHTVGRQK
+831 QKKDLTIGRQK

-864 ACWTPYHVLALVEG
+864 ACWTPYHILALVEG